1 MKKSIKLVSVV
12 LALVLMLVL
21 SVTFV
26 ACNKNGNEQETPVR
40 PTDDNVIEIDDIKG
54 KTVACIGN
62 GAVPGLTFAYVVK
75 NNGLELITEGT
86 PNEYQVKVIWAA
98 DGAAANA
105 ALVNGSAD
113 FAVVGEPAATAL
125 SAKFGYMKS
134 MNIQAEYAKVNE
146 NNGSTYPQAGIFVKT
161 SLAENEGFM
170 TALFDALAASKKW
183 VSENKAEVTK
193 YMQDNLY
200 ESAAF
205 PAASID
211 RCAIN
216 AKRAGASEQAR
227 ILAFLKNIMP
237 SVDWNANSEKL
248 FVGEMATS
256 VLADD
261 TSLRFAAPEGT
272 PALTIGRLATDN
284 LTLYGAAMDYDVVAP
299 INIATEMAAGKADI
313 VIMPINAGA
322 NLIVNKNVAYKLV
335 SVAVDGSLFM
345 IGK

>member
-1 MKKSIKLVSVV
+1 MKKSIKLVSIV
-12 LALVLMLVL
+12 LALVLTVALA
-21 SVTFV
+21 SVFV
-26 ACNKNGNEQETPVR
+26 ACNKSTGEQETPVPR
-40 PTDDNVIEIDDIKG
+40 DDTVIKIGDIKG

-62 GAVPGLTFAYVVK
+62 GAVPGLTFTYVVK
-75 NNGLELITEGT
+75 NNGLEIITEGT
-86 PNEYQVKVIWAA
+86 PNENQVKIIWAA

-105 ALVNGSAD
+105 AIVNGSAD

-125 SAKFGYMKS
+125 SAKFGYTRS
-134 MNIQAEYAKVNE
+134 MNIQDEYAKVNA

-170 TALFDALAASKKW
+170 TALFEALAASKKW
-183 VSENKAEVTK
+183 VTENKADVTK

-205 PAASID
+205 PPASID

-216 AKRAGASEQAR
+216 AKRADAGEQAR
-227 ILAFLKNIMP
+227 IIAFLRNIMP
-237 SVDWNANSEKL
+237 SVDWSANSAKL
-248 FVGEMATS
+248 FVSTTATS
-256 VLADD
+256 ALADG

-284 LTLYGAAMDYDVVAP
+284 LKLYGATMKYDVVAP

-313 VIMPINAGA
+313 VIMPINAGS
-322 NLIVNKNVAYKLV
+322 NLIVNKNADYKLV